1 MRLEP
6 LGDNIIIE
14 LDEIKKSKEKKLDS
28 GLIIPAANVSDQEA
42 RQDMAT
48 VVAVGEGR
56 MINSGKI
63 IPLRVKPGDRVL
75 FNKYAGTQLVKDEK
89 TFLIFIVLHKKALNY
104 CAKETKVTQKRSF
117 GAPIAICYNRCIGNG
132 SQYIERFYG
141 GNDDGRKMR

>member
-89 TFLIFIVLHKKALNY
+89 TFLIL
-104 CAKETKVTQKRSF
+104 KECD
-117 GAPIAICYNRCIGNG
+117 ILAIIR
-132 SQYIERFYG
+132 
-141 GNDDGRKMR
+141 D

>member
-75 FNKYAGTQLVKDEK
+75 FNKYAGTQVVKDEK
-89 TFLIFIVLHKKALNY
+89 TFLIL
-104 CAKETKVTQKRSF
+104 KECD
-117 GAPIAICYNRCIGNG
+117 ILAIIR
-132 SQYIERFYG
+132 
-141 GNDDGRKMR
+141 D